1 MIPTDN
7 IATALLGFSSLSF
20 VIFFGTATFIPMT
33 FELTIKK
40 ESSRIAI
47 ELLSNFPYRLVMRLK
62 HNYSVFFLLVISLSF
77 AVVSFLTLLYCVTN
91 EEYIIKYAL
100 WIATVL
106 SFILIIFFSIIFISA
121 YTMSQE
127 EIKTLLNYIPDDK
140 Q

>member
-7 IATALLGFSSLSF
+7 IASALLGFSSLSF

-33 FELTIKK
+33 FELTIKR

-62 HNYSVFFLLVISLSF
+62 HHYSVFVLLAISLSF
-77 AVVSFLTLLYCVTN
+77 AVVSFLTLLYCVFN

-127 EIKTLLNYIPDDK
+127 EIKTLLNYIPDNK
-140 Q
+140 

>member
-7 IATALLGFSSLSF
+7 IASALLGFSSLSF

-62 HNYSVFFLLVISLSF
+62 HDYSVFVLLVISLSF

-91 EEYIIKYAL
+91 EAVIIESAL
-100 WIATVL
+100 WIATIL
-106 SFILIIFFSIIFISA
+106 SFILIIFFLIIFISA

-127 EIKTLLNYIPDDK
+127 EIKTLLNYIPDNK
-140 Q
+140 